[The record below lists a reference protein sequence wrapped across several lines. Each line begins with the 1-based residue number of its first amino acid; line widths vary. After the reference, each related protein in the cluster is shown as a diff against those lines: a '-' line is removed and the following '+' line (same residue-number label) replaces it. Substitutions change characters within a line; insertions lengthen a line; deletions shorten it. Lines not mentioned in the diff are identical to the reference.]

1 MEFNSIPTDRIE
13 ILTSAL
19 AHGADTDSDN
29 SSKTAEFNTEISES
43 PQGVLQED
51 YTHLNIKTLYKDS
64 VVKYFLK
71 SREYY
76 EIRKFSNNIH
86 MYQSTDK
93 NFILFLGLDMEDPY
107 KSAWSVNCLIDQ
119 ITDEKISAVLNTNL
133 C

>member
-1 MEFNSIPTDRIE
+1 
-13 ILTSAL
+13 
-19 AHGADTDSDN
+19 
-29 SSKTAEFNTEISES
+29 
-43 PQGVLQED
+43 
-51 YTHLNIKTLYKDS
+51 
-64 VVKYFLK
+64 
-71 SREYY
+71 
-76 EIRKFSNNIH
+76 